1 MCNLLYRWRSCCRI
15 ELDNDTCP
23 HTHAPLIHLARDS
36 YSFDIVHWNHGNKT
50 DIGINWKDFNLKFI
64 ETTKLISFTNRLS
77 TAFFSQGKKNLL
89 SFLFILFIA
98 KFVVLHYTFCNFEG
112 IFGFFCSVNHLSG
125 GGLMQITMQQ
135 ACPAW
140 STKTKLT
147 MTLDCSRI
155 AKEIAMVS
163 GSFVEGRMQTLLY
176 SCKWQKS
183 ERSQR
188 SEKSSK
194 QTSRLL
200 PETGRSQAT
209 KL

>member
-23 HTHAPLIHLARDS
+23 HTHAPLFHLARDS
-36 YSFDIVHWNHGNKT
+36 YSFDIVLWNHGNRT
-50 DIGINWKDFNLKFI
+50 DIGINWKDFNLKFV

-89 SFLFILFIA
+89 SFLFTA
-98 KFVVLHYTFCNFEG
+98 KFVVFVFANFEG
-112 IFGFFCSVNHLSG
+112 ILGFSVLSIIWVG
-125 GGLMQITMQQ
+125 GGLIQITMQH
-135 ACPAW
+135 ARPAW
-140 STKTKLT
+140 PTKKKKLT

-163 GSFVEGRMQTLLY
+163 GSFVEGRMHTLLY
-176 SCKWQKS
+176 SCKF
-183 ERSQR
+183 QR

-200 PETGRSQAT
+200 PEKGPSQAT
-209 KL
+209 VKKL